1 MSDSVK
7 NPPNSSIFDDG
18 LSFLTKDYYAPGAKN
33 SRKINRLG
41 MSSWPYFR
49 VVLRAALRVRDLW
62 SAINKTV

>member
-33 SRKINRLG
+33 SREKLIDWECQVDPISEL
-41 MSSWPYFR
+41 F
-49 VVLRAALRVRDLW
+49 
-62 SAINKTV
+62 